1 MTAPTP
7 PTITTWDRAGHK
19 TAVDFVAQ
27 EWITRSED
35 WLDPQVTLQWLE
47 QTVVER
53 VRSGGLL
60 NLMNII
66 AAAKAGDYVADRA
79 LTLAFHSM
87 LNAGEMPPAH
97 LVTYMGQRD
106 LEAAPHRKPGGHA
119 PHEHVRRNYALAVMM
134 MLACE
139 VFDLR
144 PTRNRAARRAQHPC
158 GASLVAAAATQ
169 GGYDVS
175 ESRLTNLWAVHG
187 PAVVRD
193 VRSYARKKLG
203 LPAA

>member
-66 AAAKAGDYVADRA
+66 AAAEDGDYVADRC

-87 LNAGEMPPAH
+87 INAGEMPPQH
-97 LVTYMGQRD
+97 LGAYMARRD
-106 LEAAPHRKPGGHA
+106 LRATMPRKPGDHS
-119 PHEHVRRNYALAVMM
+119 PHDYMRRNYALAVMM

-139 VFDLR
+139 VYDLR
-144 PTRNRAARRAQHPC
+144 PTRNRVARRAQRPC
-158 GASLVAAAATQ
+158 GASIVAAAATQ
-169 GGYDVS
+169 AGYDVS

-193 VRSYARKKLG
+193 VRIYARKKLG

>member
-7 PTITTWDRAGHK
+7 PTIATWDRAGHK
-19 TAVDFVAQ
+19 TAVDFVAR

-35 WLDPQVTLQWLE
+35 WLDPLVTLRWLE

-66 AAAKAGDYVADRA
+66 AAAEDDDYVADRA

-87 LNAGEMPPAH
+87 INAGERPPAH
-97 LVTYMGQRD
+97 LSTYMAKRD
-106 LEAAPHRKPGGHA
+106 LGQAPHRKPGGHS

-144 PTRNRAARRAQHPC
+144 PTRNRAARRAQRPC
-158 GASLVAAAATQ
+158 GASLVAAAAAQ
-169 GGYDVS
+169 SGFDVS

-187 PAVVRD
+187 PTVVRD
-193 VRSYARKKLG
+193 ARSYARKKLG